1 MAQERD
7 PGSKVNRA
15 HRHGRG
21 LLAIAAV
28 GSVAVMAAACSSPR
42 SSGSL
47 SGNAGSPSSQGSKPV
62 AIGNAGPQVV
72 ASGVA
77 KLPKG
82 AAAGRH
88 SAAASKSPS
97 AAPAPFTPD
106 TSVPASAPSS
116 APAKVC
122 GNPSVLDG
130 PSSAPAGAITVPAG
144 DNENFNFS
152 RSATY
157 WFAPGTHT
165 MGSGEFAQIDPVA
178 GSTFIGAPGAI
189 YDGAHKNH
197 YAFGGTATNVT
208 IKNLTIQNFGVSADD
223 NAQQGVVNHDQASSW
238 TITRS
243 TITANAGA
251 GLMIGSHNV
260 LSYDCVSDNAQYGFN
275 AYSATGPVDITITHT
290 EIAGND
296 SFDYETKQPGC
307 GCSGGG
313 KFWAVNGAVV
323 TSNYVHDNKSVGLWA
338 DTNNRGFQF
347 EGNYIS
353 NNQSSGIMYEISYN
367 AIIKW
372 NTFVAN
378 GIEGGPQNPGFP
390 TSAIYISESGSD
402 PRVPTAYSS
411 QFLISSNVFTNN
423 WGGVILWENANRF
436 CGSPDNSSSSDCTL
450 VNPAATTTSCANHT
464 LIKQQPYVGDCR
476 WKVQNVLVTGNT
488 FNFSPSAVPGCSS
501 NSGTCGYN
509 GLFSEYGSDPS
520 WSPFMA
526 DMVPNNIAYH
536 QNNRFQG
543 NTYNGPW
550 KFMIWEQGTIP
561 SWTKWRSSP
570 YNEDSGSSLS
580 S

>member
-28 GSVAVMAAACSSPR
+28 GSVVVMAAACSSPH

-47 SGNAGSPSSQGSKPV
+47 SGNAGSPSSPGSKPV

-77 KLPKG
+77 NLPKG

-97 AAPAPFTPD
+97 SAPAPFTPD

-165 MGSGEFAQIDPVA
+165 MGGGEFAQIDPVS

-260 LSYDCVSDNAQYGFN
+260 LSYDCVSDNGQYGFN

-372 NTFVAN
+372 NTFVGN

-436 CGSPDNSSSSDCTL
+436 CGSPDNSSSGDCTL
-450 VNPAATTTSCANHT
+450 VNSAATTTSCANHT